1 MLVYSVEMNLILF
14 PSWKS
19 LSVAEAKDFL
29 TLLNQG
35 YHWKTPNWMEQVSQQ
50 ALALNVLLNVVS
62 FNLPRFLLEWKAKAM
77 SFSHFFSLKMTVFC
91 HQFKTSFSFKA
102 IPGYEHSAMYIE
114 RLKKKKKKD
123 FRWFYVHITV
133 LLAMTSSYSKK
144 PSNYGQF
151 SFLLFSSCHLAE
163 YWMSDW
169 KLIWEAVMF
178 HLIFSHLFVTVF
190 S

>member
-77 SFSHFFSLKMTVFC
+77 SFSHFFFLENDCLLPSVQDFFFLQGNSRIWTQCNVYRE
-91 HQFKTSFSFKA
+91 
-102 IPGYEHSAMYIE
+102 I
-114 RLKKKKKKD
+114 KKKKKKD